1 MLTIKPQYIKDSE
14 GKGFV
19 ILSQKEYDKLMDE
32 LEELEDI
39 RLYDEVK
46 KNDDGKKILFSDY
59 LKKERKECL
68 NTSLF
73 YPKAHKSN

>member
-59 LKKERKECL
+59 LKKRKKK
-68 NTSLF
+68 N
-73 YPKAHKSN
+73 A